1 MQFSSHGRKRVALLD
16 DVVRA
21 VMRRVEGIRRLL
33 NSQPTEE
40 SLRQYHQ
47 DSLTLSVSFERL
59 RSVFYPTTYQRTLI
73 LVVSLCQ
80 EVEHIINLRNVA
92 GRNSNDSRN
101 NENNNST
108 HNTTNVLPNPVTD
121 NISITSTTTRDISPI
136 REENERQNLD
146 DAPSVAQAD
155 KTPRF
160 KIDRKKLEQLLS
172 VGFSVKKIAQD
183 DLLWRKLHHNTVH
196 NFMARNHMQP
206 VRQKFSTLSDDQLK
220 LEITKINLNFLNSGY
235 REVWSHLKN
244 QNPPIIVQRERCR
257 RLFAD
262 VDPVDTAQ
270 HWVQVT
276 NKQQC
281 SVPIPNTMWHIDSN
295 HKLIW

>member
-146 DAPSVAQAD
+146 DAPSVAQVA
-155 KTPRF
+155 KALRF

-172 VGFSVKKIAQD
+172 VGFPVRKIVKD
-183 DLLWRKLHHNTVH
+183 GLLGRKLHHDTVH

-206 VRQKFSTLSDDQLK
+206 V
-220 LEITKINLNFLNSGY
+220 
-235 REVWSHLKN
+235 
-244 QNPPIIVQRERCR
+244 
-257 RLFAD
+257 
-262 VDPVDTAQ
+262 
-270 HWVQVT
+270 
-276 NKQQC
+276 
-281 SVPIPNTMWHIDSN
+281 
-295 HKLIW
+295 